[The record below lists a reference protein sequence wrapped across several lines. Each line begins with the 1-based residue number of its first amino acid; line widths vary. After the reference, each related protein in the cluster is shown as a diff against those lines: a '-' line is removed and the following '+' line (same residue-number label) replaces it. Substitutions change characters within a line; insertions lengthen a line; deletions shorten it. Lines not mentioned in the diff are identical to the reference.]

1 MSRTA
6 VRMNPALVELAPPLE
21 ATVLAALVRRPA
33 RNLQASRG
41 DEYIRQQDIYTPWDC
56 SSPSSKAYGRLRY
69 TIW

>member
-21 ATVLAALVRRPA
+21 ATMLAALVQDPA

-56 SSPSSKAYGRLRY
+56 GRPSSKPYGHLRY